1 MLTKVISGGQT
12 GADIAGLLAAKNFG
26 IETGGT
32 MPRGFLTQAGPKPE
46 YANQFGIVEHNS
58 PKYPPRTIK
67 NVSDAD
73 GTIRLAYDFNSPG
86 ERLTIKAVQDMKKPY
101 IDVDLRNPRPTKEVA
116 EWINRHT
123 IKVLNVAGNSERTYS
138 GITGDVLEYLENV
151 FVLLGFNKK

>member
-12 GADIAGLLAAKNFG
+12 GSDIAGVLAAKNFG

-46 YANQFGIVEHNS
+46 YATLFNMVEHSS

-67 NVSDAD
+67 NVSDSD
-73 GTIRLAYDFNSPG
+73 GTIRLAYDFGSPG
-86 ERLTIKAVQDMKKPY
+86 ERLTLKAIQDMKKPY
-101 IDVDLRNPRPTKEVA
+101 IDVHMASPKSPKEIVD
-116 EWINRHT
+116 WINRHN

-138 GITGDVLEYLENV
+138 GITGDVLEYLESV
-151 FVLLGFNKK
+151 FALLGFQKK